1 MQNNT
6 VSGGTSLA
14 YSLYSGALNPASI
27 TGNTSS
33 GDRQNSLDVYG
44 TLAASWAMPY
54 VGLPVVVQDT
64 LVVPEGDLVEHGG
77 RDGPEVREWCA
88 S

>member
-14 YSLYSGALNPASI
+14 YSLYSGALNPADI
-27 TGNTSS
+27 TATPPG

-64 LVVPEGDLVEHGG
+64 LVVPEGITLSMAAGTG
-77 RDGPEVREWCA
+77 
-88 S
+88 